1 MSLQNL
7 LKRARKPA
15 PFLLVLSAPSGGG
28 KTTVCEKLLKRLP
41 WLKRCITAT
50 TRKPR
55 PGEKHGKDYWFLSEA
70 EFQRRI
76 ANGGFFEYAQ
86 VHGNYY
92 GTPRKEVEAALR
104 KGQSLALVID
114 VQGGAAVKG
123 QRPDSVLVFL
133 VPPSM
138 GELKRR
144 LFKRASDAADVVR
157 RRLREAAREC
167 AAGLNY
173 DYLIVNDDLAETVVQ
188 VEQVCLAARHR
199 LAKGK

>member
-1 MSLQNL
+1 MSLQTL

-28 KTTVCEKLLKRLP
+28 KTTVCDRLLKRTP
-41 WLKRCITAT
+41 WMKRCITAT

-55 PGEKHGKDYWFLSEA
+55 PGEKHGQDYWFLSEA
-70 EFQRRI
+70 EFKHRI
-76 ANGGFFEYAQ
+76 AEGGFFEYAQ

-92 GTPRKEVEAALR
+92 GTPRKEVEAALK

-138 GELKRR
+138 AELKKR
-144 LFKRASDAADVVR
+144 LFKRATDEPAVLK
-157 RRLREAAREC
+157 RRLKEAAREC
-167 AAGLNY
+167 AAGSHY
-173 DYLIVNDDLAETVVQ
+173 DYLVINDDLDLAVSR
-188 VEQVCLAARHR
+188 VEQICEAARRR
-199 LAKGK
+199 LA

>member
-1 MSLQNL
+1 MSLQAL
-7 LKRARKPA
+7 LKKARKPS

-28 KTTVCEKLLKRLP
+28 KTTVCDRLLQRLP
-41 WLKRCITAT
+41 WLKRAVTAT

-55 PGEKHGKDYWFLSEA
+55 GGEQDGRDYWFLTQA
-70 EFQRRI
+70 EFRRRV
-76 ANGGFFEYAQ
+76 AEGGFFEYAQ

-92 GTPRKEVEAALR
+92 GTPRKEVEASLR
-104 KGQSLALVID
+104 KGQSLVLVID

-123 QRPDSVLVFL
+123 RRPDSLMVFL

-144 LFKRASDAADVVR
+144 LFARGTDEPEAMR

-167 AAGLNY
+167 DAGLGY
-173 DYLIVNDDLAETVVQ
+173 EYLIINDDLDETV
-188 VEQVCLAARHR
+188 EALAQVCLGARHR
-199 LAKGK
+199 RAVH